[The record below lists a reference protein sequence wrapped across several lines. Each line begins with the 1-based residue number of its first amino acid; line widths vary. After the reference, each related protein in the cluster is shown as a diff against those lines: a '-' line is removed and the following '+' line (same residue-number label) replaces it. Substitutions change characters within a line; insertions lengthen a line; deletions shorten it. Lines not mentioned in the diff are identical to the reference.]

1 MTADAVRKTDG
12 GRPATKPGQSELADR
27 LGIYDPMAKES
38 YLGAL
43 HALRQDKYPD
53 QPAQAA
59 HSLRE
64 VIDRLARR
72 KQTAGER
79 KRPMSRKERKTL
91 LQEAFD
97 PLAQRPFRA
106 SDKCDLL
113 ADMYGKLS
121 EVAHHGRASAEDM
134 PKIFSEIDEVLGD
147 LTTPQIT
154 INEEM
159 DDLLSRAPSADLAK
173 RLIKMQSLW
182 ATQLRLVEAM
192 QDHWLP
198 PMREAGFFSNPP
210 PASTAK
216 PPSYTVWP
224 PSQYL
229 RKCTKKY
236 GKGVTEIILAFRFKS
251 PSDRNPAVYMD
262 FLKCALNLPLPD
274 AERIARKALQ
284 EAWSDF
290 ATVSFF
296 NDEYIELAAR
306 LYKEGRYCVAAEML
320 CSALSSMLLLGTDA
334 ASGGDAAGQKPGNAA
349 ALPNL
354 YWLEEV
360 LSKKVLL
367 LARKNPWPAIEVLGR
382 ILGKSTAIEDQDWAG
397 DSKQNGEA
405 DGVSELLD
413 CHPDA
418 GNYTRAQAHELVVGC
433 VLDCIRECVPKAP
446 DAMGRLRR
454 IMGAFYKENHC
465 EFRRIEL
472 ASYAEFP
479 DEFQLEI
486 NTSILLH
493 FDLPCTRNEYR
504 RLLDTSFGKLPQQ
517 TREEVL
523 KLIER
528 GLPPDERRRLAEWY
542 GSNHAENT
550 EGLWKLKQLH
560 ALKDHLRGEH
570 MAAYS
575 ALCAR
580 FETPDQPGQA
590 LPRVTFPERPADG
603 GCLAG
608 KTASQVFA
616 YIRELRAGE
625 GEFTPGSDAG
635 MEFEEYVK
643 SNPEECSKM
652 AIEIEPGSETA
663 QRCLLA
669 GLGGALRA
677 GGSIDWN
684 GAMRLIERIVER
696 ERARPQGTPPS
707 LANAACM
714 LIERGLKKDLVG
726 FGMRRRVWAVLEALA
741 DVGAGNAEEEEY
753 PGQKSALDMSL
764 NDINGVSLHA
774 VCQYVAWCKRNG
786 GEEKA
791 IAPEARRALDSY
803 LDKRGGHTVA
813 RHAVLGLF
821 LPFFYHMDRDWAVTM
836 LSKIPSGKN
845 TKIAF
850 WDGYISQNHV
860 HPHVF
865 KGILPWYGEFLGK
878 NLIRG
883 MDDGRPYEST
893 VVHAMLAYFYGLEGA
908 DGLVET
914 MLANGGREA
923 AEACASQ
930 VGFIVKGKEDDD
942 GFDKKKLAKL
952 WKDPSLGQC
961 DLTVWFVNSPLDG
974 RQSVSLYRDYIRGY
988 RGTSNPVY
996 DPLDTL
1002 GKHAGDFPIEV
1013 AECLDILLDRS
1024 SSYVPDR
1031 MRSVLERAI
1040 GTNNRT
1046 AYEKCRAVIEKASQ
1060 KGRDWRD
1067 LLRGRDDLA

>member
-1 MTADAVRKTDG
+1 MTANAVRKTDG
-12 GRPATKPGQSELADR
+12 GRPAVAPGQSELADR
-27 LGIYDPMAKES
+27 LGIYDPMAKEA

-53 QPAQAA
+53 QLAQAA

-72 KQTAGER
+72 KQAEGEH
-79 KRPMSRKERKTL
+79 KRPMSRDERKSL

-97 PLAQRPFRA
+97 PLAQRSLRA
-106 SDKCDLL
+106 SNKCDLL
-113 ADMYGKLS
+113 AGMYGKLS
-121 EVAHHGRASAEDM
+121 KVAHHGQASAEDV
-134 PKIFSEIDEVLGD
+134 PKILSEIEEVLGD

-159 DDLLSRAPSADLAK
+159 DDLLSKAPSADLAR
-173 RLIKMQSLW
+173 RLIRMQSRR
-182 ATQLRLVEAM
+182 ATQLRLVDAM

-210 PASTAK
+210 PASTAE

-224 PSQYL
+224 PSHYL
-229 RKCTKKY
+229 KKCTKKY
-236 GKGVTEIILAFRFKS
+236 GKEVAEIILASKFKS

-262 FLKCALNLPLPD
+262 FLECALNLPLPD
-274 AERIARKALQ
+274 AEKIARKALQ
-284 EAWSDF
+284 EAWGDF
-290 ATVSFF
+290 AHVSIF
-296 NDEYIELAAR
+296 DGKYMELAAR

-320 CSALSSMLLLGTDA
+320 CSALSTMLLGTDA
-334 ASGGDAAGQKPGNAA
+334 ASGGDAAGQKPGEVAA
-349 ALPNL
+349 PPNL
-354 YWLEEV
+354 YWLEDA
-360 LSKKVLL
+360 LPKKVLL
-367 LARKNPWPAIEVLGR
+367 LARKNPWPIIEVLGR
-382 ILGKSTAIEDQDWAG
+382 ILGKSAAMKNQDRAG
-397 DSKQNGEA
+397 GGRRNGEA
-405 DGVSELLD
+405 DGMNALLGRR
-413 CHPDA
+413 PDV

-446 DAMGRLRR
+446 DAMVRLRR

-493 FDLPCTRNEYR
+493 FDLPCTRGEYR
-504 RLLDTSFGKLPQQ
+504 RLLDTSFEKLPQQ

-523 KLIER
+523 KLIGR
-528 GLPPDERRRLAEWY
+528 GLPPDKRRLLAEWY
-542 GSNHAENT
+542 GSDHADNT
-550 EGLWKLKQLH
+550 EGFWKLKQLH

-580 FETPDQPGQA
+580 FGTPDQPGQA

-603 GCLAG
+603 RLAG
-608 KTASQVFA
+608 RTANQVFA
-616 YIRELRAGE
+616 CARELRAGE

-643 SNPEECSKM
+643 SNSEECSKM
-652 AIEIEPGSETA
+652 AIEIEPGGEAA

-669 GLGGALRA
+669 GLGGALRV
-677 GGSIDWN
+677 GGGIDWD

-696 ERARPQGTPPS
+696 GRARPQGTPPS

-714 LIERGLKKDLVG
+714 LIERGLKNDLVG

-753 PGQKSALDMSL
+753 PGRKSALDMSL

-791 IAPEARRALDSY
+791 VAPEARRVLDSY

-813 RHAVLGLF
+813 RHAVLGMF
-821 LPFFYHMDRDWAVTM
+821 LPSFYHMDRDWAVTM
-836 LSKIPSGKN
+836 LSKITSDKK

-865 KGILPWYGEFLGK
+865 KGLLPWYGEFLGK

-908 DGLVET
+908 DGLVEK

-974 RQSVSLYRDYIRGY
+974 RQSVSLYRDYIKGY
-988 RGTSNPVY
+988 RGASNPVY
-996 DPLDTL
+996 DPIDTL

-1013 AECLDILLDRS
+1013 AECLDMLLDRS
-1024 SSYVPDR
+1024 GSYVPDR

-1040 GTNNRT
+1040 GANNRT
-1046 AYEKCRAVIEKASQ
+1046 AYEKCRAAIEKASQ

-1067 LLRGRDDLA
+1067 LLRGRDGPA